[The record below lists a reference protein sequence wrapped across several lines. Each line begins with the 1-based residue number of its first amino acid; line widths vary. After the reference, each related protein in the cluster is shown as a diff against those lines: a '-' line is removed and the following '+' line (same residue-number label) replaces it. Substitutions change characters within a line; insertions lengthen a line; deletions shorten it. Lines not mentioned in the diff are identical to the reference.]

1 MSILIKKI
9 TQIIPILLTS
19 VFLLAAGHFCL
30 QNIIYDDSDHSH
42 ATAAVSEN
50 LDIQECCQ
58 GDNSLNTNSVIT
70 QKTFSPTS
78 ETPFA
83 NSFYTYTSPEIYSS
97 GQSLALPY
105 ISPHQ
110 FIRKTARILLS

>member
-19 VFLLAAGHFCL
+19 VFILAAGHFCL
-30 QNIIYDDSDHSH
+30 QNITHDDSNHSH
-42 ATAAVSEN
+42 NTTAVAEN
-50 LDIQECCQ
+50 FDIQECCQ
-58 GDNSLNTNSVIT
+58 GNNSLSTNSVIT
-70 QKTFSPTS
+70 QKNFSAS
-78 ETPFA
+78 FEILFA
-83 NSFYTYTSPEIYSS
+83 NNFYTYTSPEIYSS
-97 GQSLALPY
+97 GQSLALPN

>member
-9 TQIIPILLTS
+9 NQILPILLTS

-30 QNIIYDDSDHSH
+30 QNITHADSEHSH
-42 ATAAVSEN
+42 TPVAVAEEDSIE
-50 LDIQECCQ
+50 ECCQ

-70 QKTFSPTS
+70 QKSYS
-78 ETPFA
+78 NALDISFA
-83 NSFYTYTSPEIYSS
+83 NTFYTYTSPEMYSS
-97 GQSLALPY
+97 GQSLVLPN